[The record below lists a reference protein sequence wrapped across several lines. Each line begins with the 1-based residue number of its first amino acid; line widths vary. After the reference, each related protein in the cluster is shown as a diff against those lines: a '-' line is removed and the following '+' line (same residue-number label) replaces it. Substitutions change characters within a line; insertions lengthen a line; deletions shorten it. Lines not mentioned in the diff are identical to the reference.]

1 MKKTVLTCTP
11 LQFYTNEDETLFF
24 NWIKEIK
31 CIEKFKGVG
40 KALQLYIKSDAI
52 SNNDLLNL
60 IGLFD
65 RYKFNAK
72 QLEVFKNEDN
82 KEWFE
87 K

>member
-1 MKKTVLTCTP
+1 
-11 LQFYTNEDETLFF
+11 
-24 NWIKEIK
+24 
-31 CIEKFKGVG
+31 
-40 KALQLYIKSDAI
+40 LQLYIKSDAI

-72 QLEVFKNEDN
+72 QLEVFKNEN
-82 KEWFE
+82 NNEWFE